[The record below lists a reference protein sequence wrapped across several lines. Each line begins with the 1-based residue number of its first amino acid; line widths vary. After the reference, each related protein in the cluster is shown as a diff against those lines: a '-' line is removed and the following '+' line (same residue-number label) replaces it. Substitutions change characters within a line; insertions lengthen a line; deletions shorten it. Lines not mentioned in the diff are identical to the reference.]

1 MTTRGQAFAAVGAAA
16 LLAAG
21 VAVWYWTRPSELETL
36 IGGDPA
42 VIARLEEEREKLRRR
57 IAEIVAESPMVQEIP
72 PGNVVVGMP
81 IVAAT
86 ELVQAATTGF
96 LDEIELVLRNIKV
109 HKDGDIKVRK
119 GLLSLSPGHYVLDL
133 NVDEAHAVL
142 KPGPPQVSFDELPLR
157 GVASGQGGQG
167 RGPDHARLQVG
178 LPGPGRP
185 VLRRLRDPGEA
196 RGLGAAQHLS
206 GGRCFPPRGRRGAS
220 RRFSPLPRAGIV
232 INLSVEPSE
241 EAWKF
246 VEKVVAERPGGCE
259 SVLKKIDLRKILS
272 GILSKGFKV
281 TVPSKIFKPFDLP
294 AGLEQNVTIEGKTY
308 ALSLKPTQL
317 KITPD
322 VLWYGSEVDA
332 SQEGAAE
339 AK

>member
-1 MTTRGQAFAAVGAAA
+1 MTRRGQAFAAVGAAV

-57 IAEIVAESPMVQEIP
+57 IAEMVAESPVVQEIP

-142 KPGPPQVSFDELPLR
+142 KPGPPQVSFKSSRFGVSLPVKVVKGEGRTTLGFKWDSQGLADLFCDDFEILEKLEGSVPPSTYQVDGAFHLEVAGGR
-157 GVASGQGGQG
+157 LVAS
-167 RGPDHARLQVG
+167 PH
-178 LPGPGRP
+178 
-185 VLRRLRDPGEA
+185 
-196 RGLGAAQHLS
+196 
-206 GGRCFPPRGRRGAS
+206 FPAP
-220 RRFSPLPRAGIV
+220 GIV

-332 SQEGAAE
+332 AQEGAAE